1 MAKLRPTVTFEM
13 VAPILAKMEP
23 KEGDTIAVW
32 FSCGAASA
40 VALKKTQE
48 KYGNLCKIRAI
59 NNPVMEEHPDNRRF
73 LKDVQSWVGIEIE
86 EAKNPDWPN
95 ASAREVWEKRKFM
108 SGKEG
113 APCTSLLKREAR
125 HIWETLNKAEWL
137 VMGFTDEETKG
148 RYWPFIFF
156 ERGNALPILQ
166 DARIS
171 KSECFQIIDTAG
183 IRLPEIYNMG
193 YPNANCIGCVKASTP
208 TYWNHVRKVH
218 PEVFKDRAEQSR
230 RLSAGNTGY
239 GNKLVRYKGKRIFL
253 DELPEDAKGRSMKT
267 MQTECGIFCPTFK
280 E

>member
-1 MAKLRPTVTFEM
+1 MNKVKRPTVTAEM
-13 VAPILAKMEP
+13 VAPILAQMDP

-48 KYGNLCKIRAI
+48 RYGNLCSIRAI

-73 LKDVQSWVGIEIE
+73 LKDVSKWVGIEIE
-86 EAKNPDWPN
+86 EAKNPEWPN

-113 APCTSLLKREAR
+113 APCTGALKREAR
-125 HIWETLNKAEWL
+125 HLWECINKTEWL
-137 VMGFTDEETKG
+137 VMGFTEEETRD

-156 ERGNALPILQ
+156 ERRNTLPILQ
-166 DARIS
+166 DARVS
-171 KSECFQIIDTAG
+171 KADCFEIVGAAG
-183 IRLPEIYNMG
+183 IKLPEIYDLG
-193 YPNANCIGCVKASTP
+193 YPNANCIGCVKASSP
-208 TYWNHVRKVH
+208 AYWNHVRKMH

-230 RLSAGNTGY
+230 RLATGNSGY

-253 DELPEDAKGRSMKT
+253 DELPEDAVGRPMKT

-280 E
+280 